1 MRSRTRQ
8 KQKTWYSKVTE
19 DQVGINTIKK
29 YSKPKMV
36 KLVVADTAGTSEEI
50 GAGLVP
56 DYDRLMTSY
65 RVLPV
70 DEGYVFWIDLA
81 PLLDDDGNLLLEK
94 DNINPVV
101 PPDYVLK
108 RILSTQKG
116 TVHRYGISKIGGNH

>member
-1 MRSRTRQ
+1 MRSPTRK
-8 KQKTWYSKVTE
+8 KQKTWYSQVIE

-36 KLVVADTAGTSEEI
+36 RLSVADTAGTSEEI

-56 DYDRLMTSY
+56 NYDRLMTSY
-65 RVLPV
+65 KVLPV
-70 DEGYVFWIDLA
+70 DVGYVFWIDRE
-81 PLLDDDGNLLLEK
+81 PLLDDDENLLLEK
-94 DNINPVV
+94 DGINPVV

-116 TVHRYGISKIGGNH
+116 TVHRYGISKIGGNR